1 MRNNFIRD
9 SLLRGIGRARLHA
22 VKRIERDRLLE
33 LIRALR
39 PVRGDA
45 PLIRI
50 GPGGD
55 GGYLV
60 PDDLTGIDYAYSP
73 GVSDESGFEAELALR
88 GMKVFMADL
97 SVDGPAQ
104 TSDRFDFTKKF
115 VGSFTDETHVTMDDW
130 KQQTIGAHSGDLLL
144 QMDIEG
150 GEFETLLNMSDALI
164 QQFRIMVIEF
174 HYLHQL
180 WNKPWFLIV
189 ERVFRKLLE
198 SHSVAHIHPNNCC
211 GSFRSAGLEIPRVA
225 EFTFYRNDRI
235 EHPAFCGTF
244 PHALDADNTGKKT
257 LVLHPC
263 WYGQVRTR

>member
-1 MRNNFIRD
+1 MRNKIIRD
-9 SLLRGIGRARLHA
+9 SLLRGIGATGLHC
-22 VKRIERDRLLE
+22 VKRIERDRLE
-33 LIRALR
+33 ALIRSLR

-45 PLIRI
+45 PLVRI
-50 GPGGD
+50 GPSGD
-55 GGYLV
+55 GGYLI
-60 PDDLTGIDYAYSP
+60 PDDLDGIDYAFSP

-88 GMKVFMADL
+88 GMKVFLADH

-104 TSDRFDFTKKF
+104 ASDRFNFVKKYL
-115 VGSFTDETHVTMDDW
+115 GSYTDETHITPDDW
-130 KQQTIGAHSGDLLL
+130 KQQAIGAYSGDLLL

-150 GEFETLLNMSDALI
+150 AEYETLMSMSDTLM
-164 QQFRIMVIEF
+164 QQFRIIVIEF

-180 WNKPWFLIV
+180 WNKPWFLLV

-211 GSFRSAGLEIPRVA
+211 GSFSSAGLEIPRVA

-244 PHALDADNTGKKT
+244 PHSLDADNTRKKT
-257 LVLHPC
+257 LVLPPC
-263 WYGQVRTR
+263 WYR